1 MPLLESKW
9 PRRAFL
15 VNKAGCVTR
24 FDSFSL
30 PLTREALSQLVYNH
44 WIRTFAPT
52 GPVRLVEEDV
62 GSEPAARPLPAEIK
76 LRVMMPV
83 RLAQAARFNGVARL
97 TGATPAVVTAKNRA
111 MASCQGIRHSLR
123 RRSWALFACR
133 ID

>member
-62 GSEPAARPLPAEIK
+62 GSEPAARALPAEIK

-97 TGATPAVVTAKNRA
+97 TGAVHWEDGNLTLDNDEHVLECLANEELDDAA
-111 MASCQGIRHSLR
+111 
-123 RRSWALFACR
+123 
-133 ID
+133 